1 MEAFES
7 IKEALSNPDCDVSQ
21 APKGNEYTEPM
32 DKQRFLNK
40 LELNASSQEIAKELQ
55 GLSMPDRI
63 EWIRK
68 VKSLANEKYKLKEYD
83 AAIKIYLKAMMGLDF
98 RGTP

>member
-1 MEAFES
+1 MEAFER

-40 LELNASSQEIAKELQ
+40 LELNASS
-55 GLSMPDRI
+55 
-63 EWIRK
+63 
-68 VKSLANEKYKLKEYD
+68 
-83 AAIKIYLKAMMGLDF
+83 
-98 RGTP
+98 